1 MEVWGG
7 NQPADNGVV
16 INYVTNNPG
25 GKFKSIADKEFV
37 PEQYGIAVKKGNA
50 ELLAKI
56 NKGLADI
63 KADGT
68 YAAIYTKYFGAPPP
82 MSSNAAPAPAPAASK

>member
-1 MEVWGG
+1 M
-7 NQPADNGVV
+7 VV
-16 INYVTNNPG
+16 HYVANNPG
-25 GKFKSIADKEFV
+25 GKFKTITDKEFA

-50 ELLAKI
+50 ELLGKL

-68 YAAIYTKYFGAPPP
+68 YDKIFAKYFGAPPAA
-82 MSSNAAPAPAPAASK
+82 AAPASAASK